1 MGREIRRVAPNW
13 EHPVKDVRDYGN
25 GVWVKRF
32 KPLHDN
38 SYEEAIE
45 KWVQNYLLWRKGEHP
60 EQSKGNK
67 GTQLSAFLDWFG
79 NAPQQEDYRPLW
91 KPEEM
96 TWYQVYET
104 VSEGT
109 PVSPPCA
116 TKEELVE
123 YLVRHG
129 DNWTKDDT
137 VECNPYAKPWSRKSA
152 EAFVKS
158 EWAPSMVI
166 ENGVV
171 KPGHEALT

>member
-13 EHPVKDVRDYGN
+13 KHPTKDVHSSAKGC
-25 GVWVKRF
+25 WVKRF
-32 KPLHDN
+32 KPLHDE

-45 KWVQNYLLWRKGEHP
+45 MWMEDFRQWRKGEHP
-60 EQSKGNK
+60 EQCRHRKDTSIA
-67 GTQLSAFLDWFG
+67 LFLGWYGD
-79 NAPQQEDYRPLW
+79 APQHEDYRPNW
-91 KPEEM
+91 TPEEM

-123 YLVRHG
+123 HLVMYG
-129 DNWTKDDT
+129 DNWTDGDT
-137 VECNPYAKPWSRKSA
+137 VECNPYATPWSRKAA

-158 EWAPSMVI
+158 GWAPSLVI

-171 KPGHEALT
+171 KAGHEAI